1 VTLAR
6 IDIPD
11 GEGGEEARVWSL
23 RPEMATGVGK
33 MIDTAYHKSNL
44 PAREREAAR
53 MRIALLNGCQICQNY
68 RAASFAEQG
77 VTPELYAHVHEYR
90 DRDDYTDR
98 EKLAIEFAERFA
110 LDHQAMD
117 DELFTR
123 LRSSFGDDEIL
134 DLTICCA
141 VFLGLGR
148 MLTVLGI
155 TAEFGPT
162 DT

>member
-1 VTLAR
+1 MAR

-11 GEGGEEARVWSL
+11 GDGGEEARVWGL
-23 RPEMATGVGK
+23 RPEMAPGVGT

-68 RAASFAEQG
+68 RARSFADQG

-90 DRDDYTDR
+90 EHGGYTPR
-98 EKLAIEFAERFA
+98 EKLAMEFAERFA
-110 LDHQAMD
+110 LDHQGID
-117 DELFTR
+117 DELFSR
-123 LRSSFGDDEIL
+123 LRGSFADDEIL

-155 TAEFGPT
+155 SAEFAQPSQ
-162 DT
+162 

>member
-1 VTLAR
+1 MAR
-6 IDIPD
+6 IDIPPGD
-11 GEGGEEARVWSL
+11 GGEEARVWAL
-23 RPEMATGVGK
+23 RPEMAPGVGT
-33 MIDTAYHKSNL
+33 MIETAYHKSKL

-68 RAASFAEQG
+68 RAQSFAEQG
-77 VTPELYAHVHEYR
+77 VTAELYAHVHEAL
-90 DRDDYTDR
+90 DRDDYSER

-110 LDHQAMD
+110 LDHQGID
-117 DELFTR
+117 DELFSR
-123 LRSSFGDDEIL
+123 LRSAFADDEIL

-162 DT
+162 T

>member
-1 VTLAR
+1 VAR

-11 GEGGEEARVWSL
+11 GDGGEEARVWGL
-23 RPEMATGVGK
+23 RPEMAGGVGT
-33 MIDTAYHKSNL
+33 MIDTAYHKSKL

-53 MRIALLNGCQICQNY
+53 MRIALLNGCEICQNY
-68 RAASFAEQG
+68 RARSFAEQG
-77 VTPELYAHVHEYR
+77 VTPDLYAHVHEAQ
-90 DRDDYTDR
+90 DRDDYTER

-110 LDHQAMD
+110 LDHQGID
-117 DELFTR
+117 DDFFSR
-123 LRSSFGDDEIL
+123 LRGPFADDEIL

-155 TAEFGPT
+155 TADFGHIPQPA
-162 DT
+162 